1 MKISTEW
8 LREWVAVDESP
19 AALAER
25 LTMAGLEVD
34 SVSPAAPPFSGV
46 VVGEIVA
53 CEQHPDADKLRV
65 CKVSTGS
72 DTVQVVCGAP
82 NARLGLKAPFAQ
94 VGAKLPG
101 DLAIRKAKLRGV
113 ESFGMLCSAR
123 ELGLSEDSAGLLEL
137 PADAPTG
144 QDLRA
149 YLGLDD
155 SIIEADLT
163 PNRSDCLGM
172 IGVARE
178 VGALSRQA
186 VKPLPA
192 VTVAETVADRITV
205 SLEAPAACPRYVGRV
220 LRNVRVDAP
229 SPMWLRERLRRA
241 GIRSLSVVVDVTNYV
256 MLELGQPMHAF
267 DLAKLDGGI
276 VVRMA
281 RDGETLELLN
291 GQTIELRGDS
301 LVIADSQRAVALAGV
316 MGGEQS
322 AVGDDT
328 RDIFLESAFFAPTA
342 IAGRARQ
349 YGLHTESSHRF
360 ERGVDPNIQR
370 YALDRVTQ
378 LILDI
383 AGGEAG
389 PAVEAAAEA
398 QLPRP
403 VAVHLRAQRVQ
414 RMLGVEIPASE
425 VEDILRRLGL
435 EVSEHNDGWNV
446 VVPPY
451 RFDIA
456 LEVDL
461 IEELARVWG
470 YHRVP
475 VRRAAASLAMAPQAE
490 RRLPLRRLRSA
501 LVDRGYQEAITY
513 SFVAPAL
520 QAALDPEQQPVALAN
535 PISADLAVMRSSLW
549 PGLVQAVVHNQNRQH
564 QRVRLFES
572 GLRFRGSLDALTQER
587 VIAGVAC
594 GSRLPE
600 QWGAGSDTV
609 DFFDVKGDV
618 EALLAL
624 TGDAGSFGFQAG
636 SHPALHP
643 GQTACIYRGERLVG
657 WLGAIHP
664 EVEKRLDLAGT
675 TYVFELALD
684 PLTEARLPAFAPLS
698 RFPSIRRDLAV
709 VVRDEVSSAS
719 AVDAVRAAAGEWLRD
734 AFVFD
739 VYRGQGVEPGSKSL
753 AMGLI
758 LQDSSRTLTDADVD
772 DVMARV
778 VTRLSQDLGAVLR
791 E

>member
-8 LREWVAVDESP
+8 LREWVEVDESP
-19 AALAER
+19 AALADR

-34 SVSPAAPPFSGV
+34 SVTPAAPFFAKV

-53 CEQHPDADKLRV
+53 CEQHPNADKLRV
-65 CKVSTGS
+65 CQVSTGAES
-72 DTVQVVCGAP
+72 VQVVCGAP
-82 NARLGLKAPFAQ
+82 NARVGLKAPFAQ
-94 VGAKLPG
+94 VGAELPG
-101 DLAIRKAKLRGV
+101 DLTIRKAKLRGV

-123 ELGLSEDSAGLLEL
+123 ELGLSEDSNGLLEL
-137 PADAPTG
+137 PADAPVG
-144 QDLRA
+144 QSLRD
-149 YLGLDD
+149 YLRLDD
-155 SIIEADLT
+155 HVIEVDLT

-172 IGVARE
+172 VGIARE
-178 VGALSRQA
+178 VGALSRRP

-192 VTVAETVADRITV
+192 VEVAETVADRIPV
-205 SLEAPAACPRYVGRV
+205 SLEAPAVCPRYVGRV
-220 LRNVRVDAP
+220 IRNVNIKAETP
-229 SPMWLRERLRRA
+229 IWMRERLRRA
-241 GIRSLSVVVDVTNYV
+241 GVRSLGVVVDVTNYV

-267 DLAKLDGGI
+267 DLGKIDGGI

-281 RDGETLELLN
+281 RDGETLSLLN
-291 GQTIELRGDS
+291 GETVELRADT
-301 LVIADSQRAVALAGV
+301 LVIADNSRALALAGI
-316 MGGEQS
+316 MGGEES
-322 AVGDDT
+322 AVGDDS
-328 RDIFLESAFFAPTA
+328 RDIFLESAFFAPTG

-370 YALDRVTQ
+370 YALDRATQ
-378 LILDI
+378 LILEL

-398 QLPRP
+398 ELPRP
-403 VAVHLRAQRVQ
+403 VAVRLRQSRVQ
-414 RMLGVEIPASE
+414 QMLGIDIPADE
-425 VEDILRRLGL
+425 VVDILRRLGL
-435 EVSEHNDGWNV
+435 AVTERDGGWDV
-446 VVPPY
+446 VVPTY
-451 RFDIA
+451 RFDLA

-490 RRLPLRRLRSA
+490 RRLSLRRLRSA

-520 QAALDPEQQPVALAN
+520 QEALDPEQQPIALAN
-535 PISADLAVMRSSLW
+535 PISADLAVMRTSLW
-549 PGLVQAVVHNQNRQH
+549 PGLVQAVLHNQKRQR

-572 GLRFRGSLDALTQER
+572 GLRFRGGLDALVQER
-587 VIAGVAC
+587 VIAGVAT

-600 QWGAGSDTV
+600 QWAAADEPV

-624 TGDAGSFGFQAG
+624 TGEADAFRFEAAA
-636 SHPALHP
+636 HPALHP
-643 GQTACIYRGERLVG
+643 GQSAAIYRGERLVG
-657 WLGAIHP
+657 WLGALHP
-664 EVEKRLDLAGT
+664 EVQKRLDLAGA
-675 TYVFELALD
+675 TYVFELALE
-684 PLTEARLPAFAPLS
+684 PLTQAKLPAFEALS

-709 VVRDEVSSAS
+709 IVRDDTPAA
-719 AVDAVRAAAGEWLRD
+719 AVLAVARSAAGELLRQ

-739 VYRGQGVEPGSKSL
+739 VYRGQGVEPGFKSL
-753 AMGLI
+753 AIGLI

-772 DVMARV
+772 EVIARV
-778 VTRLSQDLGAVLR
+778 VVRLGQELGAVLR